1 MAKCE
6 HCHVDKDE
14 IVPKEEF
21 KRRIA
26 EKTEKIADLT
36 GEIKAKTALVEQAEG
51 RVKAAQ
57 AQIAELAP
65 LRERVEAMDRN
76 EMLTNAGIPADKLAD
91 GKVSKRIKREYD
103 AHVAEMKDDGKEA
116 QPFAEWLAA
125 EDGARSDVLLAPLFA
140 KAAEP
145 VPAPPPAVKDA
156 PRAAP
161 KPATGPPAAPPA
173 TATTPA
179 APRSAEDI
187 RADPVY
193 KGHYAAAEAARAA
206 NNHAAAAE
214 ATGKARAR
222 LAELRANASQPVAT

>member
-6 HCHVDKDE
+6 HCNVDKDE
-14 IVPKEEF
+14 VVPKDDF

-26 EKTEKIADLT
+26 AKDEKIADLT
-36 GEIKAKTALVEQAEG
+36 GEIKAKAALVEQAEG
-51 RVKAAQ
+51 KVKAAE

-65 LRERVEAMDRN
+65 LRERIEAIDRN

-103 AHVAEMKDDGKEA
+103 AHVAEMKDNGKEA
-116 QPFAEWLAA
+116 QSFADWLAA

-140 KAAEP
+140 KAAETP
-145 VPAPPPAVKDA
+145 PAPPPAAKDA
-156 PRAAP
+156 PKAPP
-161 KPATGPPAAPPA
+161 KPAAGPPAAPPA

-193 KGHYAAAEAARAA
+193 KGHFAAAEAARAA
-206 NNHAAAAE
+206 GNHAAAAE
-214 ATGKARAR
+214 AVGRARAR
-222 LAELRANASQPVAT
+222 MEELKANAAQPVAT